1 MLLSVLARVVPRR
14 VSSRHLSLRFITSP
28 LQPTTPFGRIS
39 FYDLGGVQVQ
49 VVESGNIEPALA
61 DSPAIL
67 LQQDL
72 RVDHFTLRID
82 SAEAFASSP
91 IRTVT

>member
-1 MLLSVLARVVPRR
+1 MD
-14 VSSRHLSLRFITSP
+14 
-28 LQPTTPFGRIS
+28 TPFGRIS

-67 LQQDL
+67 LLQQDL